1 MKRLRRSAY
10 PRGWPCD
17 TRDDVISVNTR
28 RERRR
33 WPCDTRDDHK
43 RAVFKLD
50 KGLSGKGRIYP
61 NERFVHFATAD
72 ILRQHAEEYD
82 ILEDTEFKWVLIWMR
97 IASFPYVVSCGV
109 VCRNSRACL
118 SFYLDAIALA
128 ARSLQ
133 KVESPAR
140 KAALARGA
148 PSS

>member
-1 MKRLRRSAY
+1 M
-10 PRGWPCD
+10 
-17 TRDDVISVNTR
+17 NTR

-33 WPCDTRDDHK
+33 CPCDTRDDLK

-50 KGLSGKGRIYP
+50 KGPYGKGRIYP
-61 NERFVHFATAD
+61 NERFVHFVTAD

-82 ILEDTEFKWVLIWMR
+82 LLDDTEFKWVLIWMR
-97 IASFPYVVSCGV
+97 IAPFPYVISCGV
-109 VCRNSRACL
+109 VCRDSRACL
-118 SFYLDAIALA
+118 SFYLDAIALVV
-128 ARSLQ
+128 RSLQ